1 MILFSSQKFVF
12 GRANDLSKYDFRVEN
27 FVAQKIIFKSNI
39 FSAKNDFRVKN
50 FSAENWFKHK
60 IIFRFEIFGSEYIP
74 ALNYFRVES

>member
-1 MILFSSQKFVF
+1 MILFSSQKFIF

-50 FSAENWFKHK
+50 FSAEN
-60 IIFRFEIFGSEYIP
+60 
-74 ALNYFRVES
+74 